1 MVLVKYASFE
11 MIVVQIEG
19 DIQELDQAAKMV
31 GNWHQH

>member
-11 MIVVQIEG
+11 MIAVQIEG

-31 GNWHQH
+31 DNWHQH

>member
-1 MVLVKYASFE
+1 MVLVTYANFE

-31 GNWHQH
+31 DNWHQH